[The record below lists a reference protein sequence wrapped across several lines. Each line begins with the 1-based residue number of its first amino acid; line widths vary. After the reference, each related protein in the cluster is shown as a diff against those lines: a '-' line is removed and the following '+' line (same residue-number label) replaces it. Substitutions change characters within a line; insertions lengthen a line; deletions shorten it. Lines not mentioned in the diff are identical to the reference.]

1 MSFSSEAYLT
11 RSRSAKC
18 AEQNPLWKPVKLC
31 TQIVHSNFITNY
43 NFFRNLQEIKLLRE
57 QSLFNVT
64 QFYLIL

>member
-1 MSFSSEAYLT
+1 METS
-11 RSRSAKC
+11 
-18 AEQNPLWKPVKLC
+18 
-31 TQIVHSNFITNY
+31 QIVHSNFITNY